1 MRAVLSFVSPF
12 GGELLLFEELLLEK
26 SKLSLL
32 ENHVSF
38 GFLLGKA
45 RFGFTQSCLVAC
57 HEAGSKD
64 MCL

>member
-1 MRAVLSFVSPF
+1 MLSFVSPF

-45 RFGFTQSCLVAC
+45 RFGFTQSCLLATRQGARTCAC
-57 HEAGSKD
+57 R
-64 MCL
+64 